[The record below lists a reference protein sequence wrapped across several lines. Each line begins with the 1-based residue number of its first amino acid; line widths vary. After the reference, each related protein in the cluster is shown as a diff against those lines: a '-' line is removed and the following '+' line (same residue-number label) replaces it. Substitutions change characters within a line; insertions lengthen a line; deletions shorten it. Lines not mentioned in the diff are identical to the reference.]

1 MSISKQKIERFIS
14 TQLIQ
19 WLNGKRN
26 DKLLI
31 SKLVQTY
38 SDWAKAGWSLSL
50 YKFWIGDVEGLGV
63 GYDDKVVT
71 RAKESEDRR
80 GSLISDV
87 D

>member
-63 GYDDKVVT
+63 GYDVEKCPKVGG
-71 RAKESEDRR
+71 RC
-80 GSLISDV
+80 LIYDV